1 MTEILT
7 RLLPAIRDVRNPLA
21 IGYSWIAIGW
31 ALLSARA
38 GQTTV
43 VEDLVTDMTDGLS
56 DLAIAAGVTF
66 VAVLLGS
73 GLVRLMDRLMQL
85 TRTDRGRNYSPLD
98 RPHSFLGTADDMH
111 ADSTYIEYSAKLK
124 DYVTQNG
131 DSLAGW
137 QLDAGGAPFNYELD
151 LFREHLA
158 DDPDFAAHQ
167 AENLL
172 RFSLLPPL
180 TVAVALSAVWAVRAD
195 DLSPTVLLV
204 AFVVS
209 ELTILLDY

>member
-1 MTEILT
+1 
-7 RLLPAIRDVRNPLA
+7 
-21 IGYSWIAIGW
+21 
-31 ALLSARA
+31 
-38 GQTTV
+38 
-43 VEDLVTDMTDGLS
+43 
-56 DLAIAAGVTF
+56 
-66 VAVLLGS
+66 
-73 GLVRLMDRLMQL
+73 
-85 TRTDRGRNYSPLD
+85 
-98 RPHSFLGTADDMH
+98 MH
-111 ADSTYIEYSAKLK
+111 ADSTHIEYSAKLK

-209 ELTILLDY
+209 ELIIWFDYQRTGSLMLFRWQRLARTYPRWLPKEVRQQREADLAKLMSGGEGSGPAIVSLSPPTDE